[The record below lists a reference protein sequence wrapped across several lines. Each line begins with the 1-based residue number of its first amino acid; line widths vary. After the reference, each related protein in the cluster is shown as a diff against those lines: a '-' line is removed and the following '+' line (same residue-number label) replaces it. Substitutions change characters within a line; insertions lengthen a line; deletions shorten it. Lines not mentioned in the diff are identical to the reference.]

1 MDSGGAQLVLI
12 EIVGPILLLLVM
24 IYVVMRV
31 RSRGKESSTRR
42 TEQATNNLYQEED
55 RRDESR
61 R

>member
-42 TEQATNNLYQEED
+42 TEQATHDLYQEED
-55 RRDESR
+55 RRDESQR
-61 R
+61 